1 MMKEFTLA
9 SFNIGA
15 ASKMYNRYDE
25 RDLSAIADFIKDC
38 KADIVACQEVDLG
51 CERSHKVDM
60 PAYLSDK
67 AGYPYY
73 HFIEIRPFQGG
84 LYGTLILSKFK
95 ITDSKTIHYKV
106 KVAKQGTSCGY
117 VTVNIGNKPVTV
129 FNTHL
134 SCESDEGNAD
144 TMACLNDELSAFIA
158 DHGDVLC
165 CGDFNTSPAVVAAGI
180 PFVSLGNKDLYT
192 YADRSIDNVLYTDGF
207 EITDVRTADATTDM
221 ISDHN
226 MLICKVIIK

>member
-1 MMKEFTLA
+1 MKEFTLA

-15 ASKMYNRYDE
+15 ASKMFNRYDIK
-25 RDLSAIADFIKDC
+25 DLSAIAEFIKNC
-38 KADIVACQEVDLG
+38 GADIVACQEVDL
-51 CERSHKVDM
+51 CCSRSEYTDM
-60 PAYLSDK
+60 PAYLSEH

-73 HFIEIRPFQGG
+73 YFIEIRPFQDGK
-84 LYGTLILSKFK
+84 YGTLILSKFE
-95 ITDSKTIHYKV
+95 ITESKTIHYKV

-117 VTVNIGNKPVTV
+117 VTVNIDDTPVTV

-158 DHGDVLC
+158 ENGGVLC
-165 CGDFNTSPAVVAAGI
+165 CGDFNTSPAAVSAGI
-180 PFVSLGNKDLYT
+180 PFLSLANKDLYT
-192 YADRSIDNVLYTDGF
+192 YADRSIDNVLYTGDY
-207 EITDVRTADATTDM
+207 EIYGVKTLDATTEL

-226 MLICKVIIK
+226 MLICKVRIK

>member
-1 MMKEFTLA
+1 MTSFTLA

-38 KADIVACQEVDLG
+38 GADMVACQEVDLG
-51 CERSHKVDM
+51 CERSQKVDM
-60 PAYLSDK
+60 PRYLSER

-84 LYGTLILSKFK
+84 LYGTLILSKFE
-95 ITDSKTIHYKV
+95 ISDSKTIHYKV

-117 VTVNIGNKPVTV
+117 VTVKIGGKSVTV

-158 DHGDVLC
+158 DHKDVLC
-165 CGDFNTSPAVVAAGI
+165 CGDFNTSSAAVAAGI
-180 PFVSLGNKDLYT
+180 PFVHLANKDLYT
-192 YADRSIDNVLYTDGF
+192 YADRSIDNVLYTNGF
-207 EITDVRTADATTDM
+207 EISDVKTLDATTEL

-226 MLICKVIIK
+226 MLICKVKIK

>member
-1 MMKEFTLA
+1 MTKFTLA

-15 ASKMYNRYDE
+15 ALKMYNRYDE
-25 RDLSAIADFIKDC
+25 RDLSAIAGFIKNC
-38 KADIVACQEVDLG
+38 GADIVACQEVDLG
-51 CERSHKVDM
+51 CERSQKVDM
-60 PAYLSDK
+60 PAYLSEN

-84 LYGTLILSKFK
+84 LYGTLILSKFEIK
-95 ITDSKTIHYKV
+95 ESKTIHYKV

-117 VTVNIGNKPVTV
+117 ATVDIGGKAVTV

-144 TMACLNDELSAFIA
+144 TMRCLSDELSAFIA
-158 DHGDVLC
+158 EHGDVLC
-165 CGDFNTSPAVVAAGI
+165 CGDFNTSPAAVSAGI
-180 PFVSLGNKDLYT
+180 PFLSFANKDLYT

-207 EITDVRTADATTDM
+207 EITDVKTLDATTEL

-226 MLICKVIIK
+226 MLICKVTVK